1 MSSSIKQVYKTSGE
15 ELVQTDDK
23 PTKQLLIAKRK
34 LNLMINSSKTVT
46 RYNTL
51 DPPPLQSI
59 IKITV

>member
-1 MSSSIKQVYKTSGE
+1 MSSSIKQVYKTSGD

-23 PTKQLLIAKRK
+23 ATKQLLIAKRK

-51 DPPPLQSI
+51 DTPPLQSI